1 MIRLLVLED
10 EPLIAEMLT
19 VWAQE
24 IGCEVVGPASSNKD
38 ALQLVEQSKLDVA
51 ILDICVADGDSYP
64 VAERLKTLDIPFAFA
79 TGLSDGAID
88 PGYAHAP
95 VAAKPFEFDRLRA
108 TLLSLANR
116 GHLRSAAPDTCPEE
130 ARA

>member
-19 VWAQE
+19 SWAQE
-24 IGCEVVGPASSNKD
+24 IGCEIIGPVPSNRE
-38 ALQLVEQSKLDVA
+38 ALELIEKSQLDVA
-51 ILDICVADGDSYP
+51 ILDICVSDGDSYP
-64 VAERLKTLDIPFAFA
+64 VAERLKTLDIPFTFA

-95 VAAKPFEFDRLRA
+95 VAPKPFEFDRLRA
-108 TLLSLANR
+108 TLLSLADR